1 MSLLVDE
8 VSLRYLRKAARSE
21 TFSKQ
26 SFMTFPVRWKG
37 GASDKRNWNNVSW
50 GFALS
55 EDNMR
60 EFADQLWW
68 NHLCRHQHMS
78 DEFIIEMGERINIE
92 MLKLN
97 ENVNLTPELIA
108 ELSFRGFGE
117 FVDEIQ
123 GGY

>member
-1 MSLLVDE
+1 
-8 VSLRYLRKAARSE
+8 
-21 TFSKQ
+21 
-26 SFMTFPVRWKG
+26 
-37 GASDKRNWNNVSW
+37 
-50 GFALS
+50 
-55 EDNMR
+55 
-60 EFADQLWW
+60 
-68 NHLCRHQHMS
+68 MS